1 MSENKNIGSI
11 FRIQTHNCNNVQ
23 ICNNVIS
30 SYGDISPNIAFD
42 VMRGGYESLF
52 LNNTYHNKENNST
65 IFLPDGINSKLNIS
79 YLQHY
84 IPKNSYVLD
93 NTDVE
98 KTILIDSGE
107 TPIYTVRLLGEA
119 TTNGSITISDKTGRS
134 SKVCD
139 VIIGDTPQTILKK
152 IRAYNTYLSTY
163 VLITRDLVN
172 SKFIVTYA
180 LKSTI
185 DCQMIVTCN
194 AEGITVSTDYK
205 PGKAPILIKN
215 SGTFAN
221 KPTVE
226 QGCYVGFKY
235 LCTDRKTTEGG
246 TNGIMIYHKG
256 NDVWVDALGRVVS

>member
-1 MSENKNIGSI
+1 MDIHDNYCSTIIFDPSKSESLYLHDINICKNKIRQNMWIIAYEYLENSKFEGNIIENSNSNQCLQISSNFTKNVFIRNNIINMSENKNIGSI

-119 TTNGSITISDKTGRS
+119 TTNGSIDFLINAAIASLNLLLPVYPRPKTNNCLGPS
-134 SKVCD
+134 
-139 VIIGDTPQTILKK
+139 
-152 IRAYNTYLSTY
+152 STY
-163 VLITRDLVN
+163 C
-172 SKFIVTYA
+172 
-180 LKSTI
+180 KS
-185 DCQMIVTCN
+185 
-194 AEGITVSTDYK
+194 
-205 PGKAPILIKN
+205 
-215 SGTFAN
+215 
-221 KPTVE
+221 
-226 QGCYVGFKY
+226 
-235 LCTDRKTTEGG
+235 
-246 TNGIMIYHKG
+246 
-256 NDVWVDALGRVVS
+256 